1 MSKTFLH
8 GQKQEEYS
16 EKENSIGE
24 GTEPSNSVVSSGK
37 WEQLVQTGAQS
48 ANVDNVRDRAGQLVR
63 GQSSTQVFTIQKLLT
78 LRIMK
83 RPLQDFTR
91 GAMRFVLGKF
101 NSGYDDKVEMKQPVK
116 TSKSSRNSQKL

>member
-16 EKENSIGE
+16 EKENSIGK
-24 GTEPSNSVVSSGK
+24 GTEPSNSVVPSGK
-37 WEQLVQTGAQS
+37 WEQLVHTGAQS

-91 GAMRFVLGKF
+91 GAMRFVLGKC